1 MKKINKILIC
11 FYNRIMNNFIIK
23 SEHSR
28 KNTQVAYQNN
38 YLLGNHKLYIALDS
52 SQKPQLKRL
61 YQLFSHFLTK

>member
-1 MKKINKILIC
+1 
-11 FYNRIMNNFIIK
+11 MNNFIIK